1 MFPLNIFPYLLIFLS
16 YLSSHFLTFFPVSSF
31 FLFAPV
37 ALSRSPSLSSCVRN
51 RRQTCWLKKPRS
63 PRRRPS
69 CWPRKLPRPR
79 PRCSA
84 SKWLPYV
91 AKKSGGSWSRRC
103 WRQRCW
109 PLRWL
114 RNQKGGKERQK
125 EGRITTVYAVINM
138 IVIQL
143 CLAISPK
150 PKFSVFVFYL
160 HTHTLTY
167 MQKDLKIHFLLS
179 F

>member
-1 MFPLNIFPYLLIFLS
+1 MFPLNIFLS

-51 RRQTCWLKKPRS
+51 RRQTCWLKRPRS

-167 MQKDLKIHFLLS
+167 MQKEDIF
-179 F
+179 